1 MLAVAKHEASISG
14 LPDLVDPTATIDNM
28 GERSSNSMVEES
40 EPNKDSMA
48 EIADEVVELDRK
60 VGLLT
65 EANAQLEQERDLL
78 LEEKVGS
85 LRLCFYLVLILEL
98 LFCVALQFKIFLTL
112 VHLCMFCN

>member
-1 MLAVAKHEASISG
+1 LLAVAKHEASISG
-14 LPDLVDPTATIDNM
+14 LPDLIDPTAAIDGM
-28 GERSSNSMVEES
+28 GETSSNSMVEEI

-78 LEEKVGS
+78 VEEKVS
-85 LRLCFYLVLILEL
+85 
-98 LFCVALQFKIFLTL
+98 LFCFMLERKLKMSDFHRGTDL
-112 VHLCMFCN
+112 